1 MQMRVIQKALLV
13 RYKEDKPT
21 ELASL
26 PLLMEAA
33 FEEITGMADA
43 VLKVDAA
50 LVTARDSLAR
60 ATRLTLC
67 CLRCAD
73 ADCERTFEQ
82 HITTIRVEIEV
93 ALTELPYSA
102 PILCFVTHACRLFL
116 PNHEYIER
124 GTNDLLQHARRKCAY
139 RCRCPSMTDAESAE
153 YAAHLSPQLQCADE
167 FGWEETTDAALVQL
181 LRGKLARGSREQ
193 AAQPSLA
200 GPLQQCGTLTKHVAI
215 MLERVEELHAG

>member
-21 ELASL
+21 DLASL

-33 FEEITGMADA
+33 FEELTDMADA

-73 ADCERTFEQ
+73 ADCDLTFEQ
-82 HITTIRVEIEV
+82 TIRAEIEV
-93 ALTELPYSA
+93 GRMQ
-102 PILCFVTHACRLFL
+102 LCLVNHACRLFFAQTWVHRRWHI
-116 PNHEYIER
+116 N
-124 GTNDLLQHARRKCAY
+124 NLLQNAKRKCAY
-139 RCRCPSMTDAESAE
+139 RCRCPSMTDAESAQ
-153 YAAHLSPQLQCADE
+153 YAAHLSPQVQCADE
-167 FGWEETTDAALVQL
+167 VGWEETTDAALVQL